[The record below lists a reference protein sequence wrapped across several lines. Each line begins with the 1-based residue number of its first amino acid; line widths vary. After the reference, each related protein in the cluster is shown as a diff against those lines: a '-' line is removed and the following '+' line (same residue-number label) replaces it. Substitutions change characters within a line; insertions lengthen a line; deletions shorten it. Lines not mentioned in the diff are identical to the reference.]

1 MTNCYH
7 RAHTVATVM
16 RELLVIIR
24 PLVPA
29 RYRDDVD
36 VRIAQADS
44 FIADLEATGDLG
56 ARTLTSRR
64 TAATWLEDTLAEVE
78 TLAARAALPEAA
90 TRRLVWLR
98 GTVPFSRGQLEA
110 GD

>member
-7 RAHTVATVM
+7 RAYTVATVM

-36 VRIAQADS
+36 TRIAQVDS
-44 FIADLEATGDLG
+44 FVADLDAGGDLG

-64 TAATWLEDTLAEVE
+64 TAATWMENTLSDVE
-78 TLAARAALPEAA
+78 TLATRTTLPEEA

-98 GTVPFSRGQLEA
+98 ATVPFSRGQLEA